1 MKLRAIDFLNM
12 NHSSVSL
19 LEMTTKTT
27 TMAEMGQFST
37 YQSLFLQEDEQC
49 KLQTYQKIY

>member
-1 MKLRAIDFLNM
+1 MKLRAIDCLNM

-19 LEMTTKTT
+19 LETTTKTT

-37 YQSLFLQEDEQC
+37 YQSLFLQEDKQC
-49 KLQTYQKIY
+49 ELQTYQKIY

>member
-37 YQSLFLQEDEQC
+37 YQSLFLQEDKQC
-49 KLQTYQKIY
+49 EL